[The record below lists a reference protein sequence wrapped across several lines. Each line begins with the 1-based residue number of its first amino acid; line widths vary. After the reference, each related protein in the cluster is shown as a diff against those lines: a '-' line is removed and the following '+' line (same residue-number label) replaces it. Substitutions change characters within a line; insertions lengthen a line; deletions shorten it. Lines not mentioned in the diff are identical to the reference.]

1 MIAEFPH
8 KAPKGYSYEFEVF
21 NTRTIA
27 IWLCC
32 QREFDYNMGKP
43 TRTIWGFYAP
53 KKNCYYAPINA
64 TKQGDQVNIQD
75 TRPYTA
81 MQLKQTPLEQ
91 FFV

>member
-27 IWLCC
+27 IWLCYE
-32 QREFDYNMGKP
+32 REFDYNMGKP

-53 KKNCYYAPINA
+53 KKNCYYAPECSILGETNA
-64 TKQGDQVNIQD
+64 LLRMNLNGSHLVLFSGTKPI
-75 TRPYTA
+75 
-81 MQLKQTPLEQ
+81 
-91 FFV
+91 

>member
-21 NTRTIA
+21 NTRTTA

-32 QREFDYNMGKP
+32 QRKFDYNMGKP
-43 TRTIWGFYAP
+43 TRTIWGFYSP

-64 TKQGDQVNIQD
+64 TKQGDEVNIED
-75 TRPYTA
+75 TRSYTA
-81 MQLKQTPLEQ
+81 MQIKRTALEEC
-91 FFV
+91 FV